1 MFFGVEKLSLLQCH
15 VYLICAPEQPCY
27 TDSRMEQ
34 ATLLLLKMPA
44 GSIAG
49 KNSDFNSSF
58 F

>member
-34 ATLLLLKMPA
+34 TTLLLLKMPA

-49 KNSDFNSSF
+49 
-58 F
+58 